1 MAHSNATRVLVFGDQ
16 TYDFVPKLRE
26 LFQVKDNP
34 ILTAFLE
41 QSHYVVRAQMI
52 QSLPPA
58 EHKAARTFDLADMLK
73 KYVAGKLS
81 PAFQTALSCITQLGV
96 FMREFHDFTKPY
108 PRHDSSYVLGI
119 CTGSLAA
126 AAVSSSSSLSELLPI
141 AVQTALIAFRLG
153 LCVTDMRDRLE
164 SATEDRTQPWSVVL
178 FDTNEQT
185 AVQAIKDFCA
195 SNVLPKTKQPWIT
208 SASSKTTTVSGAP
221 RILKKLVQEP
231 ALKDKKTRNIPI
243 YVPAHNPALFTP
255 EDVKS
260 ILETTPV
267 DTWSN
272 YPAKLPFI
280 SSVSGKLAW
289 ADNYLAVIQLALNQC
304 LLESI
309 GWGHVET
316 ELPRLLKFRGAQN
329 VLITPITTST
339 DRALS
344 AALGSTIANIEVEKA
359 STGEAY
365 AHRPGSGK
373 SKLAIVSMSGRF
385 PEAQSTDSF
394 WDLLY
399 KGLDVVKEVP
409 KRRWD
414 VTTHVDPTGRARNK
428 GATKWGCWLDF
439 AGEFDP
445 RFFSISPKEAPQM
458 DPAQRMALM
467 STYEAMERGGIV
479 PDTTPSTQRNRI
491 GVFHGVTS
499 NDWMET
505 NTAQNID
512 TYFITGGNR
521 GFIPGRINF
530 CFEFSGPS
538 YTNDTACSSSLA
550 AIHLACNSLWHGD
563 CDTAVA
569 GGTNMIFTPDGHAGL
584 DKGFFLS
591 RTGNCKPFDD
601 KADGY
606 CRAEGVGTVMIK
618 RLEDALADGDPIIG
632 TILDAKT
639 NHSAMSDSM
648 TRPFVPAQI
657 DNMEACLSTAGVD
670 ATSLDYIEMHGTGT
684 QVGDAVEMES
694 VLSVFAPNEQL
705 RTKEQP
711 LYVGSAKA
719 NIGHGEGVSGVTSLI
734 KVLLMFQN
742 NTIPPHC
749 GIKPGS
755 RINHNYPDLAARNV
769 HIAFEPKPFLRR
781 EGRARRVLINNFSAA
796 GGNTALLIEDSPDRM
811 PVQTQDPRT
820 AHTVTVS
827 GHVGKSL
834 SNNLSLLLTH
844 LKKNPTASLPHLSYT
859 TTARRWH
866 HLHRVAVSGTSIAD
880 ITAKLE
886 KAVENKDGVN
896 RPKAKPSV
904 FFAFTGQGSQYL
916 GMGRQLYD
924 SYPKFRAELQ
934 RYDRLAQSHG
944 FPSFAHIFTT
954 ASGDVEQN
962 LPIVV
967 QLAITA
973 LQMALFNLL
982 TSFGLKASAVV
993 GHSLGEYAALYA
1005 AGVLSASDTI
1015 YLVGKRAELL
1025 QERCQRGTHS
1035 MLACKASEWSL
1046 AEVTAGTDVEVAC
1059 VNGPED
1065 TVLSGTVEE
1074 VAGVQQV
1081 LSQKG
1086 VKATMLKLPF
1096 AFHSAQVQPILEDFE
1111 HLASGATF
1119 EKPKLAVLSPLLG
1132 SVVEKEGVVGPAYL
1146 ARHCREAVRMVKA
1159 LETAKEKG
1167 TISEKTIV
1175 IEIGPKPLLC
1185 GMIKNILGQSVTAL
1199 PTLKDKGPD
1208 VWTNLSTIFTTLYT
1222 GGLDVN
1228 WTAVHA
1234 PFEAAKT
1241 VIQLPDYGWDLK
1253 DYFIQYEGDWVLH
1266 RHKIHCNCADEGK
1279 DVHDTSHYCPGKHTF
1294 VENVVVPGGAQA
1306 QKAIAAA
1313 PSDKPAK
1320 KMSKLDPTKEAYPG
1334 IPITTTVHKVIEEK
1348 TEPLGAHFTVETD
1361 ISRPDVNSIAQGHT
1375 VDDIPLCTPSFYADI
1390 ALQVGK
1396 YAMDRIRA
1404 GHPGAGAIDGRVDVT
1419 DLVVDKALIP
1429 HGKAPQLLRTTVT
1442 MSWPPK
1448 MAATT
1453 RSAKVTFKTYTADGK
1468 LDTDH
1473 AYCTVRFTTDAQQ
1486 KSLQKKV
1493 PEYKAAIES
1502 LRARM
1507 KKGELVHYNTK
1518 SGYKLMSSMAHFHPD
1533 YKLLNNLILN
1543 EAENEA
1549 VSVMNFSTCTDA
1561 GTYAAHPAYVD
1572 AITQVGGFAMN
1583 AKDDT
1588 DIDKEVYVNHGW
1600 ESFQVYKPL
1609 VKEKQYVVYSKMA
1622 KDPKGDLVHGDT
1634 IVLDGDEVVAFF
1646 RGLSLRSVPRKALRA
1661 VLQSAMDKGIR
1672 QRGGKPGAAKGA
1684 AAMPVAK
1691 AKPAPVVAPK
1701 ASPVAAVPSTP
1712 KPAPP
1717 PAPKPAALKVVV
1729 KADNGKVDEA
1739 LKIIS
1744 EESGIALDELTDDSN
1759 FTDMG
1764 VDSLSSMVIT
1774 SRLRE
1779 DLELYLAPDF
1789 ALFADCPIVASLREF
1804 LGGSA
1809 GASSAAEEFGEPTP
1823 VAETAPEP
1831 VPAPAPAPMQA
1842 APKTVAPP
1850 KPVITT
1856 PAAPVSSKVFDDAL
1870 QIVSEESGIALD
1882 ELTDDSNFTD
1892 MGVDSLSSMV
1902 ITSRL
1907 REDLELELEPEW
1919 ALFADCP
1926 TVASLRDFLRGS
1938 AAAVPANQDTPVDTT
1953 ATEIEAPVPTE
1964 APAYIPDASQGE
1976 VDEAVREVLGDD
1988 PPYRPATQQPSTAS
2002 LAANTEALDAALRII
2017 AEESGVAAED
2027 FADDTIFSD
2036 SGIDSLC
2043 SMVISSRFREEL
2055 ELDLDSQFSLFVD
2068 LPTVAQLR
2076 EYVTGPS
2083 SSADSDNSSVTSA
2096 PADIATPPHS
2106 DSGHSSDTEPDDE
2119 PTPTLKSDLTLT
2131 DTCRATNSV
2140 ILQGMPRIAS
2150 KILFLLPDG
2159 GGSAS
2164 SYSIIP
2170 KLRSDVAVVGI
2181 NCPYARDPEN
2191 MTCTHQAM
2199 MQSFVN
2205 EIKRRQPKGPYH
2217 LGGWSSGGAFAYVTA
2232 ETLINQGEEVASL
2245 FIFDAPVPQVMEK
2258 LPREFYEAVNFTEST
2273 VVGTVEPPPY
2283 LIPHFMAVV
2292 DVMLDYK
2299 CHPLKTKKMPK
2310 VGLIWADSTV
2320 MKEEEA
2326 PKMKGMHFMI
2336 QKRTDFGPD
2345 GWDKVCPGAKFDLVK
2360 AEDTNHFTL
2369 MTKARVYLVSELI
2382 ERVMG

>member
-1 MAHSNATRVLVFGDQ
+1 MAPSNATRVLVFGDQ
-16 TYDFVPKLRE
+16 TYDFVPRLRE

-34 ILTAFLE
+34 ILTAFLQ

-52 QSLPPA
+52 QALPPA

-164 SATEDRTQPWSVVL
+164 SATDDRTEPWSVVL
-178 FDTNEQT
+178 FDTDEQT
-185 AVQAIKDFCA
+185 ATKAIKDFCTE
-195 SNVLPKTKQPWIT
+195 NVLPKTKQPWIT
-208 SASSKTTTVSGAP
+208 SASSKTITISGAP
-221 RILKKLVQEP
+221 RVLKHLTQEP
-231 ALKDKKTRNIPI
+231 ALKDKKTRQIPI
-243 YVPAHNPALFTP
+243 YVPAHNSALFTP
-255 EDVKS
+255 EDVKA

-267 DTWSN
+267 EVWSKF
-272 YPAKLPFI
+272 PTKIPFI

-289 ADNYLAVIQLALNQC
+289 ANSYLAVMQLALNQC
-304 LLESI
+304 LLEPV
-309 GWGHVET
+309 GWSHVET
-316 ELPRLLKFRGAQN
+316 EFPRLLKSRGAHN
-329 VLITPITTST
+329 VLITPITTSA

-344 AALGSTIANIEVEKA
+344 AALSSTISNIEVEKP
-359 STGEAY
+359 STAETVV
-365 AHRPGSGK
+365 HRPGEGK

-385 PEAQSTDSF
+385 PDSQSTQAF

-414 VTTHVDPTGRARNK
+414 TDTHVDPTGRARNK
-428 GATKWGCWLDF
+428 GATRWGCWLDF

-479 PDTTPSTQRNRI
+479 PDTTPSTQRNRV

-538 YTNDTACSSSLA
+538 FTNDTACSSSLA
-550 AIHLACNSLWHGD
+550 AIHLACNSLWRGD

-618 RLEDALADGDPIIG
+618 RLEDALADGDPILG

-670 ATSLDYIEMHGTGT
+670 PTSLDYIEMHGTGT

-694 VLSVFAPNEQL
+694 VLSVFAPHEKF

-734 KVLLMFQN
+734 KVLLMLQN

-755 RINHNYPDLAARNV
+755 KINHNYPDLAARNV

-781 EGRARRVLINNFSAA
+781 EGKLRRVLINNFSAA
-796 GGNTALLIEDSPDRM
+796 GGNTALLIEDAPDRA
-811 PVQTQDPRT
+811 PIQTKDPRT
-820 AHTVTVS
+820 TQTVTVS

-834 SNNLSLLLTH
+834 SNNVANLLSH
-844 LKKNPTASLPHLSYT
+844 LKSNPTIDLPHLSYT

-866 HLHRVAVSGTSIAD
+866 HLHRVAVSGTSIAE
-880 ITAKLE
+880 ITQKLE

-896 RPKAKPSV
+896 RPKAKPGV

-916 GMGRQLYD
+916 GMGKQLYD
-924 SYPKFRAELQ
+924 AYPKFKFELQ
-934 RYDRLAQSHG
+934 RYSQLAVSHG
-944 FPSFAHIFTT
+944 FPSFLHIFSETK
-954 ASGDVEQN
+954 GDVEQN
-962 LPIVV
+962 LPVVV
-967 QLAITA
+967 QLAITC
-973 LQMALFNLL
+973 LQMALFNLI
-982 TSFGLKASAVV
+982 TSFGIKASAVV
-993 GHSLGEYAALYA
+993 GHSLGEYAALHA

-1025 QERCQRGTHS
+1025 QERCQRGTHA

-1046 AEVTAGTDVEVAC
+1046 AGITTRKEVEVAC

-1074 VAGVQQV
+1074 IVEVQKT
-1081 LSQKG
+1081 LSGKG
-1086 VKATMLKLPF
+1086 IKATTLKLPF

-1111 HLASGATF
+1111 RLASGATF
-1119 EKPKLAVLSPLLG
+1119 EKPKMAVLSPLLG
-1132 SVVEKEGVVGPAYL
+1132 SLVEDEGIIGPAYL
-1146 ARHCREAVRMVKA
+1146 ARHCREAVGMVKA
-1159 LETAKEKG
+1159 LEAAKEKG
-1167 TISEKTIV
+1167 TINDKTIV
-1175 IEIGPKPLLC
+1175 IEIGPKPLLS
-1185 GMIKNILGQSVTAL
+1185 GMIKNILGQSMTTL
-1199 PTLKDKGPD
+1199 PTLKEKGPD
-1208 VWTNLSTIFTTLYT
+1208 VWTNLSNIFSTLYT
-1222 GGLDVN
+1222 GGLDIN
-1228 WTAVHA
+1228 WTAFHA
-1234 PFEAAKT
+1234 PIEGVKK
-1241 VIQLPDYGWDLK
+1241 VIQLPDYAWDLK

-1266 RHKIHCNCADEGK
+1266 RHKIHCNCADIGK

-1294 VENVVVPGGAQA
+1294 VENVVVPGGGPQA
-1306 QKAIAAA
+1306 IKAV
-1313 PSDKPAK
+1313 PEKPAK
-1320 KMSKLDPTKEAYPG
+1320 KMSKLDPTKEAYPS
-1334 IPITTTVHKVIEEK
+1334 IPLTTTIHKVIEEK
-1348 TEPLGAHFTVETD
+1348 TEPLGAQFTVETD
-1361 ISRPDVNSIAQGHT
+1361 ISRKDVNSIAQGHT

-1429 HGKAPQLLRTTVT
+1429 HGKAPQLLRTNVT

-1493 PEYKAAIES
+1493 PEYQAAIAS
-1502 LRARM
+1502 LRARV

-1561 GTYAAHPAYVD
+1561 GTYAAHPAYID

-1609 VKEKQYVVYSKMA
+1609 LKEKQYVVYSKMV
-1622 KDPKGDLVHGDT
+1622 KDSKGDLVHGDT

-1672 QRGGKPGAAKGA
+1672 QRGGKPGAAKGTA
-1684 AAMPVAK
+1684 AAPVAK
-1691 AKPAPVVAPK
+1691 KPAAPVATAPVK
-1701 ASPVAAVPSTP
+1701 AAPVAAAPSSS

-1717 PAPKPAALKVVV
+1717 EGPKAAASKVVA
-1729 KADNGKVDEA
+1729 KADSGKIDEA

-1744 EESGIALDELTDDSN
+1744 EESGIALEELTDDSN

-1779 DLELYLAPDF
+1779 DLELDLAPEF
-1789 ALFADCPIVASLREF
+1789 ALFADCPTVASLREF
-1804 LGGSA
+1804 LGGS
-1809 GASSAAEEFGEPTP
+1809 STTTVTEEFGEPTP
-1823 VAETAPEP
+1823 ASALEVAPAPDPEP
-1831 VPAPAPAPMQA
+1831 VQSTSKPVA
-1842 APKTVAPP
+1842 AASGP
-1850 KPVITT
+1850 KPVITS
-1856 PAAPVSSKVFDDAL
+1856 PVAPTSSKVFDEAL
-1870 QIVSEESGIALD
+1870 QIISEESGIALD

-1926 TVASLRDFLRGS
+1926 TVASLRTFLGADGLAAAAGQGS
-1938 AAAVPANQDTPVDTT
+1938 ADADIPVDTT
-1953 ATEIEAPVPTE
+1953 ATE
-1964 APAYIPDASQGE
+1964 
-1976 VDEAVREVLGDD
+1976 
-1988 PPYRPATQQPSTAS
+1988 
-2002 LAANTEALDAALRII
+2002 
-2017 AEESGVAAED
+2017 
-2027 FADDTIFSD
+2027 
-2036 SGIDSLC
+2036 
-2043 SMVISSRFREEL
+2043 
-2055 ELDLDSQFSLFVD
+2055 
-2068 LPTVAQLR
+2068 
-2076 EYVTGPS
+2076 
-2083 SSADSDNSSVTSA
+2083 
-2096 PADIATPPHS
+2096 
-2106 DSGHSSDTEPDDE
+2106 
-2119 PTPTLKSDLTLT
+2119 
-2131 DTCRATNSV
+2131 
-2140 ILQGMPRIAS
+2140 
-2150 KILFLLPDG
+2150 
-2159 GGSAS
+2159 
-2164 SYSIIP
+2164 
-2170 KLRSDVAVVGI
+2170 
-2181 NCPYARDPEN
+2181 
-2191 MTCTHQAM
+2191 
-2199 MQSFVN
+2199 
-2205 EIKRRQPKGPYH
+2205 
-2217 LGGWSSGGAFAYVTA
+2217 
-2232 ETLINQGEEVASL
+2232 
-2245 FIFDAPVPQVMEK
+2245 
-2258 LPREFYEAVNFTEST
+2258 
-2273 VVGTVEPPPY
+2273 
-2283 LIPHFMAVV
+2283 
-2292 DVMLDYK
+2292 
-2299 CHPLKTKKMPK
+2299 
-2310 VGLIWADSTV
+2310 
-2320 MKEEEA
+2320 
-2326 PKMKGMHFMI
+2326 
-2336 QKRTDFGPD
+2336 
-2345 GWDKVCPGAKFDLVK
+2345 
-2360 AEDTNHFTL
+2360 
-2369 MTKARVYLVSELI
+2369 
-2382 ERVMG
+2382 